1 MRQPQRAAN
10 NSAMSFANPPYPRY
24 THEMTNTLAI
34 ILGIFII
41 GFIALDIFV
50 IEADVLLFLAR
61 KFVALTE
68 YLAFWR

>member
-1 MRQPQRAAN
+1 
-10 NSAMSFANPPYPRY
+10 
-24 THEMTNTLAI
+24 MTNTLAI